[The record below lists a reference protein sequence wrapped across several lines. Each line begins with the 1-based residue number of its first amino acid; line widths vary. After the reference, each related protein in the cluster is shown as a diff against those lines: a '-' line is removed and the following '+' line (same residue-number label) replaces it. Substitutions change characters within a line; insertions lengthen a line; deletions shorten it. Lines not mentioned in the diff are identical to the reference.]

1 MNLLEDQP
9 KQKQKSTVKK
19 MSKSAVKKQQAKIRL
34 YGAKN
39 GKDYR
44 EDQLNIPTLN
54 RAIVPGVKAKR
65 GKKGKKFVADND
77 SLTLNRLVKSINDKY
92 DQVNESKLEKARR
105 LEEIRELK
113 RQEIE
118 RKEQEKIDK
127 LEGKKKELRS
137 KASVARSARRK
148 NAKARRAEDDAD
160 EEAPKH
166 KKKKVSFA

>member
-1 MNLLEDQP
+1 MAPRQSKTAKRNKSQNGTRSIEPEVYSDSRAMNLLEDQP

-65 GKKGKKFVADND
+65 GKKVRN
-77 SLTLNRLVKSINDKY
+77 LLPIM
-92 DQVNESKLEKARR
+92 
-105 LEEIRELK
+105 I
-113 RQEIE
+113 
-118 RKEQEKIDK
+118 
-127 LEGKKKELRS
+127 
-137 KASVARSARRK
+137 
-148 NAKARRAEDDAD
+148 
-160 EEAPKH
+160 P
-166 KKKKVSFA
+166 